1 MHERLS
7 DIFEQERSTSRLKM
21 SDIFKLMSSNPA
33 CVGYARGGGGD
44 VKHTRYI
51 HVTYTLH
58 TRYIHVTYTLH
69 TRVGGH
75 LQIPAFIRHKGY

>member
-33 CVGYARGGGGD
+33 CVGYARGGGGMLN
-44 VKHTRYI
+44 I